1 MRAAAT
7 RRARKGTVSRPTI
20 KARNNAVT
28 AKMAVAMELPRS
40 RATDENTAAVNANP
54 SPATAIK
61 NRCHASR
68 STLDHIDFRYSRI
81 CCLVSGHYSGTGF
94 SLAQFGKIR
103 IVPKVLQKTVPNRMQ
118 RSYAPQNQ
126 APAG

>member
-7 RRARKGTVSRPTI
+7 RRARKGTVSKPTI

-28 AKMAVAMELPRS
+28 AKMAVAIELPRS
-40 RATDENTAAVNANP
+40 RATDENTAAVNASP

-61 NRCHASR
+61 NRCQASR

-81 CCLVSGHYSGTGF
+81 AALFSGLVRHGLVWHNPGKSG
-94 SLAQFGKIR
+94 
-103 IVPKVLQKTVPNRMQ
+103 
-118 RSYAPQNQ
+118 
-126 APAG
+126 